1 MEDTKVKKE
10 DLSKS
15 SGSSLEE
22 KDRSKLEREEAI
34 SAQKD
39 KEYAQRLKEQILAQN
54 SLLHEK
60 KRDFQHYFNYNQA
73 TLSKKYP
80 KSLLA
85 KKSRPFPFTMEQLAD
100 ASQQVVKLVPVRI
113 DVEHDGVKI
122 RDDFTWNVNGMFDPS
137 ALMFLESVIT
147 HDSFAK
153 LLCRDVGIKQ
163 PPKALTNQIV
173 ASLKD
178 QIDDYFQHSPAAL
191 DPREDLTRG
200 NDGVDDGLKDLPELR
215 TVIKLDITIEQQ
227 RIVDQF
233 EWDIS
238 CNH

>member
-73 TLSKKYP
+73 LS
-80 KSLLA
+80 L
-85 KKSRPFPFTMEQLAD
+85 
-100 ASQQVVKLVPVRI
+100 I
-113 DVEHDGVKI
+113 HI
-122 RDDFTWNVNGMFDPS
+122 
-137 ALMFLESVIT
+137 
-147 HDSFAK
+147 
-153 LLCRDVGIKQ
+153 
-163 PPKALTNQIV
+163 
-173 ASLKD
+173 
-178 QIDDYFQHSPAAL
+178 
-191 DPREDLTRG
+191 
-200 NDGVDDGLKDLPELR
+200 
-215 TVIKLDITIEQQ
+215 
-227 RIVDQF
+227 
-233 EWDIS
+233 
-238 CNH
+238 